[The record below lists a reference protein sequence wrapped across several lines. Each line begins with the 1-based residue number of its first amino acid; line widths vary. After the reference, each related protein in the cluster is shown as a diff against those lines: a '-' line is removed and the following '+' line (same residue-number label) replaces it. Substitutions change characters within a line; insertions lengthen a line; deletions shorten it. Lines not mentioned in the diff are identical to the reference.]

1 MSYDNNLSGALFKNT
16 KKEKE
21 SHPDYRGE
29 CEIIGQKYEIAAWIK
44 DSKAGNK
51 YMSLSFQVPR
61 EKQDNREVPKANQ
74 SNSAPVDDFDDDIPF
89 S

>member
-29 CEIIGQKYEIAAWIK
+29 CVIAGVKYEIAAWIK
-44 DSKAGNK
+44 ASKAGNK

-61 EKQDNREVPKANQ
+61 EKQSNEVPRANQ
-74 SNSAPVDDFDDDIPF
+74 SNSAPVDDFSDDIPW
-89 S
+89 